1 MYESERL
8 FSPQPTPTKGRAVEI
23 APCRT
28 STRKLHIRIPEAE
41 KKDQFSPLGTWKDCS
56 IKHSYQCLIQFS

>member
-8 FSPQPTPTKGRAVEI
+8 FSPQPTPTKGRAIEI

-28 STRKLHIRIPEAE
+28 STRKLHITIPEAE
-41 KKDQFSPLGTWKDCS
+41 KKRPVQPPRHMEGLLHKALLPVP
-56 IKHSYQCLIQFS
+56 HPV